1 MIRRCETESYP
12 EAANNAPHHLQYHSP
27 LILNERSAPM
37 RIGFIGLGMM
47 GKPMAVNL
55 LRAGHDVAVVN
66 RSQGKVRELADMG
79 ARPCASPADAAR
91 GADVIALCLVGDV
104 VVESVLRG
112 EGGALE
118 GAQPGAVALDHST
131 VHPEFARRME
141 AACAER
147 GVVYLDAPVSGTG
160 QVAWDGELTVM
171 LGGGAHAMER
181 ARPALDAVSAN
192 ARLMGPVGSG
202 NMAKLVN
209 NMVKDIN
216 QLGVMETLVLGA
228 KWGLD
233 LGLLVSV
240 MRSGAAASRQLNRIA
255 PKILSRTFEQ
265 TSYVSTN
272 IKDQGL
278 MGWMI
283 GQAGMELPLR
293 NAARDSWQRAADQG
307 LAQADPTEAVK
318 ALEREAGVEVK
329 GEMRS
334 DYGRTASNPEETLD
348 DLTAA
353 LYLAGVFEA
362 FTLAAK
368 LGMDAQAMFE
378 VMRTASGASAQLE
391 RAAEVIFGGEPQASA
406 PASVY
411 ASLYEPVLENA
422 RREGLRLPLHEASA
436 DVWRKA
442 GGGDDAEVFAR
453 ALGLREDAAGIRL
466 RGA

>member
-1 MIRRCETESYP
+1 
-12 EAANNAPHHLQYHSP
+12 
-27 LILNERSAPM
+27 M

-55 LRAGHDVAVVN
+55 LKAGHDVAAAN
-66 RSQGKVRELADMG
+66 RSLGKVQELAAMG
-79 ARPCASPADAAR
+79 ARAATSPADAAR
-91 GADVIALCLVGDV
+91 GAEVVGLCLVGDA
-104 VVESVLRG
+104 VVESVLCG
-112 EGGALE
+112 EDGVLAGAE
-118 GAQPGAVALDHST
+118 PGAVALDHST

-160 QVAWDGELTVM
+160 QVAWDGALTVM
-171 LGGGAHAMER
+171 IGGGVEAMER

-209 NMVKDIN
+209 NMVKDVN

-228 KWGLD
+228 KQGLD
-233 LGLLVSV
+233 LGSLVSA
-240 MRSGAAASRQLNRIA
+240 MRSGAAASRQLDRVA

-272 IKDQGL
+272 IKDQEL

-283 GQAGMELPLR
+283 GQADIDLPLR
-293 NAARDSWQRAADQG
+293 NAARDSWLRAAEQG
-307 LAQADPTEAVK
+307 LGRADPTEAVK

-329 GEMRS
+329 GETPSGDERPA
-334 DYGRTASNPEETLD
+334 DAPYEALD
-348 DLTAA
+348 NLTAA
-353 LYLAGVFEA
+353 LYLVGVFGA
-362 FTLAAK
+362 FALAAK
-368 LGMDAQAMFE
+368 LGMDPQAMFH

-391 RAAEVIFGGEPQASA
+391 RAADVIFGGAPPAI

-411 ASLYEPVLENA
+411 APLCERVLEDA
-422 RREGLRLPLHEASA
+422 RSAGLRLPLHEAAA

-442 GGGDDAEVFAR
+442 GGGGDDAAIFER
-453 ALGLREDAAGIRL
+453 ALQLYESAAGVRV

>member
-1 MIRRCETESYP
+1 
-12 EAANNAPHHLQYHSP
+12 
-27 LILNERSAPM
+27 M

-55 LRAGHDVAVVN
+55 IKAGHEVAVAN
-66 RSQGKVRELADMG
+66 RSQGKALELAAMG
-79 ARPCASPADAAR
+79 ARPAASPADAAR
-91 GADVIALCLVGDV
+91 GADVIALCLVGDA
-104 VVESVLRG
+104 VVESVLCG

-118 GAQPGAVALDHST
+118 GAQPGAIALDHST

-160 QVAWDGELTVM
+160 QVAWDSALTVM
-171 LGGGAHAMER
+171 LGGGADAMER

-209 NMVKDIN
+209 NMAKDVN
-216 QLGVMETLVLGA
+216 QLGAMETLVLAA
-228 KWGLD
+228 KQGLD

-240 MRSGAAASRQLNRIA
+240 MRNGSSASRQLDRIA

-272 IKDQGL
+272 IKDQEL

-283 GQAGMELPLR
+283 GQAGMDLPLR
-293 NAARDSWQRAADQG
+293 NAARDAWLRAAEQG
-307 LAQADPTEAVK
+307 FAQADPTEAIK

-329 GEMRS
+329 GEMRAEQGGAPS
-334 DYGRTASNPEETLD
+334 ADGDYAALD

-353 LYLAGVFEA
+353 LHLVGVFEA

-368 LGMDAQAMFE
+368 LGMDPQAMFH

-391 RAAEVIFGGEPQASA
+391 RAADVIFGGAPHASA

-411 ASLYEPVLENA
+411 APLYERVLGNA
-422 RREGLRLPLHEASA
+422 RRVGLRMPLHEAAA

-442 GGGDDAEVFAR
+442 GDGDDAAIFER
-453 ALGLREDAAGIRL
+453 ALGLYENAAGVRL

>member
-1 MIRRCETESYP
+1 
-12 EAANNAPHHLQYHSP
+12 
-27 LILNERSAPM
+27 M

-55 LRAGHDVAVVN
+55 IKAGHEVAVAN
-66 RSQGKVRELADMG
+66 RSQGKVQELAAMG
-79 ARPCASPADAAR
+79 ARAAASPADAAR
-91 GADVIALCLVGDV
+91 GADVIALCLVGDA
-104 VVESVLRG
+104 VVESVLCG
-112 EGGALE
+112 DGGALE

-160 QVAWDGELTVM
+160 QVAWDGALTVM
-171 LGGGAHAMER
+171 LGGDADAMER
-181 ARPALDAVSAN
+181 ARPALDATSAN

-209 NMVKDIN
+209 NMAKDVN
-216 QLGVMETLVLGA
+216 QFGAMETLVLAA

-233 LGLLVSV
+233 LGLLVSA
-240 MRSGAAASRQLNRIA
+240 MRSGLAASRQLNRIA

-272 IKDQGL
+272 IKDQEL

-283 GQAGMELPLR
+283 AQAEMEAPLR
-293 NAARDSWQRAADQG
+293 NAARDAWLRAADHG
-307 LAQADPTEAVK
+307 LAQADPTEAIK
-318 ALEREAGVEVK
+318 AMEREAGVEVR
-329 GEMRS
+329 GEMR
-334 DYGRTASNPEETLD
+334 AHD
-348 DLTAA
+348 DGAPPGGAYAELSGLTAA
-353 LYLAGVFEA
+353 LHLVGVFETL
-362 FTLAAK
+362 TLAAK

-391 RAAEVIFGGEPQASA
+391 RAAGVLFSDEPPP

-411 ASLYEPVLENA
+411 APLCERVLGSA
-422 RREGLRLPLHEASA
+422 RRDGLRLPLHEASA

-442 GGGDDAEVFAR
+442 GGADDAEVFAR
-453 ALGLREDAAGIRL
+453 ALGLYERAAGIRVHK
-466 RGA
+466 A

>member
-1 MIRRCETESYP
+1 
-12 EAANNAPHHLQYHSP
+12 
-27 LILNERSAPM
+27 M

-55 LRAGHDVAVVN
+55 LKAGHDVAAAN
-66 RSQGKVRELADMG
+66 RSQGKVQELAAMG
-79 ARPCASPADAAR
+79 ARAATSPADAAR
-91 GADVIALCLVGDV
+91 GAEVVGLCLVGGA
-104 VVESVLRG
+104 VVESVLCG
-112 EGGALE
+112 EDGVLAGAE
-118 GAQPGAVALDHST
+118 PGAVALDHST

-160 QVAWDGELTVM
+160 QVAWDGALTVM
-171 LGGGAHAMER
+171 IGGGAEAMEQ

-209 NMVKDIN
+209 NMVKDVN

-228 KWGLD
+228 KQGLD
-233 LGLLVSV
+233 LGLLVSA
-240 MRSGAAASRQLNRIA
+240 MRRGAAASRQLDRIA

-272 IKDQGL
+272 IKDQEL

-283 GQAGMELPLR
+283 GQADIDLPLR
-293 NAARDSWQRAADQG
+293 NAARDSWLRAAEQG
-307 LAQADPTEAVK
+307 LGRADPTEAVK

-329 GEMRS
+329 GETPSGDERLAGAA
-334 DYGRTASNPEETLD
+334 YERLD

-353 LYLAGVFEA
+353 LYLVGVFEA
-362 FTLAAK
+362 FALAAK
-368 LGMDAQAMFE
+368 LGMDPQAMFH

-391 RAAEVIFGGEPQASA
+391 RAADVIFGGAPPAIPASA
-406 PASVY
+406 Y
-411 ASLYEPVLENA
+411 APLSERVLEDA
-422 RREGLRLPLHEASA
+422 RSAGLRLPLHEAAA

-442 GGGDDAEVFAR
+442 GGGGDDAAIFER
-453 ALGLREDAAGIRL
+453 ALHLYESAAGVRV